1 MNEDEL
7 RRSYAA
13 LRRERAQRPV
23 SERPSAETIRQAL
36 DGELSDAARETVL
49 DQALASGASAELAM
63 LQAAQGA
70 ARVASRVESRVES
83 PSTAPTTTR
92 RWWPFAAAAA
102 LVLAVGVPIATRAP
116 NDPDPLRFRSGA
128 NAATAQ
134 LMTPASGAVLV
145 ANQRFVW
152 SAVPRATRYTLELLD
167 ANGATVAEM
176 VTMDTTA
183 ALTASIA
190 EADRARITG
199 WWVTATT
206 LDGRRARSELR
217 LTRAP

>member
-70 ARVASRVESRVES
+70 ARVASRVESRS
-83 PSTAPTTTR
+83 ASPTTTR
-92 RWWPFAAAAA
+92 RWWPVAAAAA

>member
-70 ARVASRVESRVES
+70 ARVESRVES

-152 SAVPRATRYTLELLD
+152 SAVPHATRYTLELLD

>member
-1 MNEDEL
+1 MNDDEL

-70 ARVASRVESRVES
+70 ARMASNVESRIA
-83 PSTAPTTTR
+83 APTTTR
-92 RWWPFAAAAA
+92 RWWPVAAAAA

-116 NDPDPLRFRSGA
+116 ENVEPIRFRAGA
-128 NAATAQ
+128 NAATAR

-145 ANQRFVW
+145 ADQRFVW

-167 ANGATVAEM
+167 ANGGTVADV
-176 VTMDTTA
+176 VTEDTTA
-183 ALTASIA
+183 ALAASIT

-199 WWVTATT
+199 WWVTATIR
-206 LDGRRARSELR
+206 DGRRARSELR

>member
-70 ARVASRVESRVES
+70 ARVASRVESRS
-83 PSTAPTTTR
+83 ASPTTTR
-92 RWWPFAAAAA
+92 RWWPVAAAAA

-217 LTRAP
+217 LTRTP